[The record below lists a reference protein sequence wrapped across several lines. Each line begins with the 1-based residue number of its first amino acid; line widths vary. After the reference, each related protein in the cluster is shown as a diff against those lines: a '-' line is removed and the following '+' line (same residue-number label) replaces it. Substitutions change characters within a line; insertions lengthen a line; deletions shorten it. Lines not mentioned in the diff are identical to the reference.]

1 MHQEGRY
8 RGRFAPSPTGP
19 LHLGSLISALASFL
33 DARAH
38 EGTWL
43 VRIEDLDPPREQAGA
58 AKAILKSLQAHGLQ
72 WDEEPLYQSSRQAAY
87 EQALHQLKQQNA
99 LFACGCSRADIAA
112 AASRHGPEG
121 PIYPG
126 TCRQGLNGDDR
137 GRTLRLKVGD
147 ACISFADRQQGL
159 CRQSLADEVGDFVL
173 RRADGLMAY
182 QLAVVVDDAWQNIT
196 HVVRGH
202 DLLLS
207 TPRQIYLQ
215 QCLGLPTPQYL
226 HHALICGANGDKLSK
241 QTGAEALK
249 NTHAMDN
256 LRLAMAFLGLKESAD
271 GITPNLQQ
279 SLEWATDEWRRVYPQ
294 PC

>member
-1 MHQEGRY
+1 MLKQGRY

-38 EGTWL
+38 KGAWL

-58 AKAILKSLQAHGLQ
+58 VEAILDSLHAHGLQ
-72 WDEEPLYQSSRQAAY
+72 WDEGPLYQSSRQVAY
-87 EQALHQLKQQNA
+87 QEALQQLKQQNT
-99 LFACGCSRADIAA
+99 LFACGCSRADIAS

-126 TCRQGLNGDDR
+126 TCRQGLNGDDG

-147 ACISFADRQQGL
+147 ACISFIDRQQGL
-159 CRQSLADEVGDFVL
+159 CQQSLADEVGDFVL

-182 QLAVVVDDAWQNIT
+182 QLAVVVDDAWQGIT

-215 QCLGLPTPQYL
+215 QCLGLPTPHYL
-226 HHALICGANGDKLSK
+226 HHALIRGADGDKLSK
-241 QTGAEALK
+241 QTGASALDNK
-249 NTHAMDN
+249 QAMDN

-271 GITPNLQQ
+271 GITPNLTQ
-279 SLEWATDEWRRVYPQ
+279 SLEWATDEWRRVTLQ